1 MSLSRTQH
9 NRSFWKA
16 PRTKILFYYFSP
28 SYKLI
33 KFCRDGDHSLPPST
47 SMKRRAQALIFFVGY
62 ALKPE
67 GCPSSEGESISAV
80 IARLTTLATLTGG
93 NIDEI
98 SEAARSSIHR
108 LLSGMSVANFIES
121 VESSLKSGDA
131 KVNCIPLQGSYNSSF
146 GDDLRFK
153 QVLWSCL
160 AANCP
165 MLL

>member
-28 SYKLI
+28 YKLI